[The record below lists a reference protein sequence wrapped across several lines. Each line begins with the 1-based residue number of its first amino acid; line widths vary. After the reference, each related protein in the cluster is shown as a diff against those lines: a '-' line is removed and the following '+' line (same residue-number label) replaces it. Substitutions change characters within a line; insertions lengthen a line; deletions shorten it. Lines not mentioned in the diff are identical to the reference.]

1 MGTILLYAIYVME
14 ETIKYWFFYYGILN
28 LKTTTERKK
37 YFYAVLIMMVTVGI
51 NVCFFDMRYSV
62 TLLLCDFLCIC
73 LLIQSDWKTKILA
86 FIPAFLVINF
96 LDTTIATISGWVFHF
111 NSVILLEM
119 GNLTDRLLQL
129 LPSCILLGIIT
140 FINRDRKKG
149 DVYYKKITR
158 LQYLMISFGLLCA
171 AMLASFVTY
180 MIFNDDA
187 WKLYWFKSWFT
198 VVAMESIVTLVLFV
212 LYIRELIEKQKVQN
226 EMLLLYEKQ
235 NLLQKEYYQRLYE
248 QSEKLK
254 RFQHDY
260 HHHLYLLRELLQN
273 KKYDEAVM
281 YIQMLG
287 EKAISQKIDI
297 VYSGNTVIDAVICG
311 VFENTEMQDIQF
323 EYNGKLKKRIGIEDI
338 DICILLANALENAVE
353 ACGRY
358 KGERYIKM
366 EIATYKSNIFITICN
381 PCAQNQRQSR
391 KKFRTEKKDR
401 DYHGYG
407 IQNMRAVAEKYNG
420 SLFYEE
426 KEGEFTV
433 KIHLE
438 EQEIN

>member
-14 ETIKYWFFYYGILN
+14 ETIKYCFFYYGILN

-86 FIPAFLVINF
+86 FIPVFLIINF
-96 LDTTIATISGWVFHF
+96 IDITFATVIAWIFHF
-111 NSVILLEM
+111 NSLIILEPENM
-119 GNLTDRLLQL
+119 SKGICQL
-129 LPSCILLGIIT
+129 LPSYVILGFIT
-140 FINRDRKKG
+140 LLNCNRKKSVKYG
-149 DVYYKKITR
+149 KRISW
-158 LQYLMISFGLLCA
+158 LQYLLICVGLLC
-171 AMLASFVTY
+171 SVVTTSLISY
-180 MIFNDDA
+180 IGFTDDI
-187 WKLYWFKSWFT
+187 WKSYWFKNWFT
-198 VVAMESIVTLVLFV
+198 ILAFGSVVILVLFI
-212 LYIRELIEKQKVQN
+212 LYIKELTGKQKIQD

-235 NLLQKEYYQRLYE
+235 ALLQNEYYQRLYE
-248 QSEKLK
+248 QSERLK

-260 HHHLYLLRELLQN
+260 HHHLYLLKELLQN
-273 KKYDEAVM
+273 KKFDEAVI
-281 YIQMLG
+281 YIRQVE
-287 EKAISQKIDI
+287 EKAVNHEISI

-311 VFENTEMQDIQF
+311 VLENAEIQDIQF
-323 EYNGKLKKRIGIEDI
+323 EYRGKLKKRIGIEDI

-381 PCAQNQRQSR
+381 SCEQNHKQSR
-391 KKFRTEKKDR
+391 KKLRTEKKDR

-407 IQNMRAVAEKYNG
+407 IQNMKAVAEKYNG